1 MNTEKNINSEDLVKL
16 NSKNDSD
23 LISIDF
29 NKTETTQENESLNQI
44 NENNHLNNSF
54 DMNKSE
60 KKANKIIKKKSS
72 LKGSKEKI
80 NNIKKEILKLFDE
93 DKLSERL
100 DFYHKNDNNIINIDN
115 IYSFQD
121 KYEIELEKLFN
132 NKIKKIDEINNKY
145 ESELNELFYY
155 IEQENK
161 INNKEDNSNSGT
173 KILYEELLDDKNK
186 EINELNN
193 TYKDDLNNIKNKFM
207 NDIDTIKKD
216 QYNKEISYF
225 KNLIHLFIKL
235 I

>member
-1 MNTEKNINSEDLVKL
+1 
-16 NSKNDSD
+16 
-23 LISIDF
+23 
-29 NKTETTQENESLNQI
+29 
-44 NENNHLNNSF
+44 
-54 DMNKSE
+54 MNKSE

-100 DFYHKNDNNIINIDN
+100 DFYYKNDNNIINIDN

-132 NKIKKIDEINNKY
+132 NKIEKIEEINNKY

-161 INNKEDNSNSGT
+161 VNNKEDNFTSGT

-186 EINELNN
+186 ELNELNN
-193 TYKDDLNNIKNKFM
+193 NYKDDLNDMKNKFM
-207 NDIDTIKKD
+207 KDIDEINKEQYNEGIFNDLKNDII
-216 QYNKEISYF
+216 
-225 KNLIHLFIKL
+225 NLIKPKNNKKVNFE
-235 I
+235 